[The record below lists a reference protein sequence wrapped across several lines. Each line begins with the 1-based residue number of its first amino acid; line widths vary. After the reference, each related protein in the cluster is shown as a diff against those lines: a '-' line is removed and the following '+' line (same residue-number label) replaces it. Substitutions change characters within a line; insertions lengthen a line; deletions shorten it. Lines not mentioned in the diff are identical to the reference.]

1 MLRLVTLYMQP
12 KAPNKIDSIDHML
25 LAIIADPVSKFLA
38 HHLVT
43 MILPLH
49 LPSLLWSYYS
59 CLWLFLEI
67 QKYKNSSNSV
77 MKVQFSIINLKH
89 IIILIPLMSTMLKM
103 FNNYPFQPYFGDYV
117 YSQSADGQTGGFFH
131 SPHPQSK
138 PTSPLTLDEL
148 FSQFGHS
155 PNFMQ
160 MLHELFNGFIYTAL
174 GAAGRQSTIVGGGP
188 FSPVPYPRPQPQLFL
203 GIPFLNISLSF
214 PGPSSA
220 ETPQHK
226 GLSQH
231 GSRQYGPHRTKPK
244 KRYEI
249 PTVSSNEPSFPRGE
263 ILPYRYPD
271 DNLNYW
277 RCVSIWGN
285 K

>member
-1 MLRLVTLYMQP
+1 
-12 KAPNKIDSIDHML
+12 
-25 LAIIADPVSKFLA
+25 
-38 HHLVT
+38 
-43 MILPLH
+43 
-49 LPSLLWSYYS
+49 
-59 CLWLFLEI
+59 
-67 QKYKNSSNSV
+67 

-103 FNNYPFQPYFGDYV
+103 FNNYPFQPYFGDYA
-117 YSQSADGQTGGFFH
+117 YSQPANGQTEGFFH

-160 MLHELFNGFIYTAL
+160 MLHELFNGFIYTVL
-174 GAAGRQSTIVGGGP
+174 GAPGRQPTIVGGDP
-188 FSPVPYPRPQPQLFL
+188 FSPVPYPRPQSQLFS

-214 PGPSSA
+214 PGPSPE
-220 ETPQHK
+220 ETPQHN
-226 GLSQH
+226 GLSRH
-231 GSRQYGPHRTKPK
+231 GPRQYGPHRTKPK

-249 PTVSSNEPSFPRGE
+249 PTVSSNEPFPGV

-277 RCVSIWGN
+277 RCVGI
-285 K
+285 